1 MTNVHIEIGRMP
13 TLPQILALYQSSGL
27 GARRPVD
34 DESRIAM
41 MYGSSNLIVTAWD
54 GDNCV
59 GLTRCATDNAYFCY
73 VADLMVAAPYQKMG
87 LGRALLE
94 ETHEAAGGAE
104 KVTMILESAPGAEA
118 FYERCGYRKS
128 ERAYV
133 LPRTVNPPGY

>member
-1 MTNVHIEIGRMP
+1 MTDVHIEIGRMP
-13 TLPQILALYQSSGL
+13 TLPQILALFESSGL

-34 DESRIAM
+34 DEARIAM

-59 GLTRCATDNAYFCY
+59 GVARCANDNAYFCY
-73 VADLMVAAPYQKMG
+73 VADLMVATPYQKMG
-87 LGRALLE
+87 LGRALLK
-94 ETHEAAGGAE
+94 ETHEAAGGPDR
-104 KVTMILESAPGAEA
+104 VTMILEAAPGAEA

-133 LPRTVNPPGY
+133 LPRTANPAGY